1 MDVFLYEAERQ
12 TLVALGVSQTPL
24 GRLEQS
30 LGMDRL
36 PIVNGGRTVQVFQT
50 GISYRSGQADQDP
63 EELPGVKQGMGIRS
77 ILAVPLSVGGERRG
91 VIQVDV
97 TQPDAFTEQD
107 QSFLEAIA
115 HWISL
120 MVHRLELLQQVAHSA
135 AAEARRATA
144 EELVTVLAHDLRN
157 YLTPLQGR
165 LGLLTR
171 RATKDQRQ
179 ADLVDLAGIATTM
192 HRLERLIT
200 DLMDTARL
208 SQGLFTLMKQP
219 IDLTGLVE
227 EVALM
232 HSTPFVQIDVQMPEE
247 QVAWVDADRLRQALE
262 NVLSNAVKHTQEG
275 TTVLVQAE
283 MHEKEGGI
291 VLSISDH
298 GPGVPSEVLP
308 TLFEPFRAGS
318 DTGGLGLGL
327 YLAQQIALA
336 HGGYLSLDTTYH
348 DGARFLLFLPIYDI
362 EPLEKLS

>member
-1 MDVFLYEAERQ
+1 
-12 TLVALGVSQTPL
+12 
-24 GRLEQS
+24 
-30 LGMDRL
+30 
-36 PIVNGGRTVQVFQT
+36 
-50 GISYRSGQADQDP
+50 
-63 EELPGVKQGMGIRS
+63 
-77 ILAVPLSVGGERRG
+77 
-91 VIQVDV
+91 
-97 TQPDAFTEQD
+97 
-107 QSFLEAIA
+107 
-115 HWISL
+115 

-157 YLTPLQGR
+157 YLTPLQGW

-208 SQGLFTLMKQP
+208 SQGLFTLTKQP

-262 NVLSNAVKHTQEG
+262 NVLSNAVQ
-275 TTVLVQAE
+275 
-283 MHEKEGGI
+283 
-291 VLSISDH
+291 
-298 GPGVPSEVLP
+298 
-308 TLFEPFRAGS
+308 
-318 DTGGLGLGL
+318 
-327 YLAQQIALA
+327 ALA
-336 HGGYLSLDTTYH
+336 ASVPYASRINWRKSSGWANIKRSPCML
-348 DGARFLLFLPIYDI
+348 
-362 EPLEKLS
+362 KLYKIWLTPVP